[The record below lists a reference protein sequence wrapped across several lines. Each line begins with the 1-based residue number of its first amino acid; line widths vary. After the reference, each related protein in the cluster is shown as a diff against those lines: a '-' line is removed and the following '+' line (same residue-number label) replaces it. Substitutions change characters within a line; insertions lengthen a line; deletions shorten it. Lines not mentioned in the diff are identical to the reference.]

1 MSLGA
6 SLFMQTLQ
14 HSLDAGRQRYGI
26 GVGSMG
32 MPLIVI
38 AVRESMLRLIEAS
51 SSCKPEERRAEATV
65 RAHAD

>member
-14 HSLDAGRQRYGI
+14 RSLDAGRQRYGI

-32 MPLIVI
+32 MSLII
-38 AVRESMLRLIEAS
+38 AVRESMLRWIEAS